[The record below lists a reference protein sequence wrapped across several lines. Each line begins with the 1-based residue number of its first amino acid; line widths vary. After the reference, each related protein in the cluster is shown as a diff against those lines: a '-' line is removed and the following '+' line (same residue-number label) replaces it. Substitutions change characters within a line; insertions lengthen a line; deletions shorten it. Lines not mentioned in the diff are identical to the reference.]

1 MSDNSSIDSNGA
13 GSNRPPAAIAG
24 LQLESRWLKPVVP
37 RGGGEAVLLVRLS
50 ASIGASDDRQAPLDV
65 AFVLDRS
72 GSMTNGK
79 LDLAKS
85 GVDLA
90 AARLRSEDRVALV
103 VYDDDVDVVHP
114 LQPATPR
121 SKTSL
126 RLTLHGVDPGG
137 STNLSAGW
145 LAGCGELANAPA
157 TDEDGKATRIRRV
170 ILLTDGLANVGIT
183 APHDLASHATELRRR
198 GIATTTIGVG
208 QDFDE
213 GLLSAMA
220 EAGGGNFQYA
230 ANAHALRDFFGQ
242 ELQALLSV
250 IATGLTLTLQTPPGV
265 TTDLIAAFPVE
276 SREGSVDVAVGDI
289 VAGDEIDLVFSLRIG
304 AGTQDAALPI
314 TVTAAWTDP
323 RADLRREL
331 DASPDEL
338 CYVEQATCDSTPVD
352 PIVEERAALQRAAA
366 ERRAGLELDRLGRYE
381 ESRARMLRSQQHLRA
396 APLTMAVRAQ
406 LQESESLAAAPSSM
420 PYTSH
425 ARKAAQYQEDLRRRG
440 RYRPDTTD

>member
-1 MSDNSSIDSNGA
+1 LIDNKGQN
-13 GSNRPPAAIAG
+13 SNRPPAAIAG

-50 ASIGASDDRQAPLDV
+50 AANCAPDDRQAPLDV

-72 GSMTNGK
+72 GSMANGK

-90 AARLRSEDRVALV
+90 VAGLRGEDRVALV
-103 VYDDDVDVVHP
+103 VYDDDVDTVHP
-114 LQPATPR
+114 LQAATPR

-145 LAGCGELANAPA
+145 LAGCGELANAA
-157 TDEDGKATRIRRV
+157 AADEDGKATRIRRV

-183 APHDLASHATELRRR
+183 APHDLAGHASELRRR

-230 ANAHALRDFFGQ
+230 ANAHALRDFFNQ

-250 IATGLTLTLQTPPGV
+250 TATGLTVTLQTPPGV

-276 SREGSVDVAVGDI
+276 SRDGRTEVAVGDV

-304 AGTQDAALPI
+304 AGSGDAALPI
-314 TVTAAWTDP
+314 DVTATWTDP

-331 DASPDEL
+331 AASPAQLRFAD
-338 CYVEQATCDSTPVD
+338 QATFEGTPPD
-352 PIVEERAALQRAAA
+352 PMAEERAALQRAAA

-381 ESRARMLRSQQHLRA
+381 ESRARMFLSQQHLQA
-396 APLTMAVRAQ
+396 APMTMAVRAE
-406 LQESESLAAAPSSM
+406 LQESESLAAAPASM
-420 PYTSH
+420 PYPSH
-425 ARKAAQYQEDLRRRG
+425 ARKLAQYQADLRRRG
-440 RYRPDTTD
+440 RYRPETGD